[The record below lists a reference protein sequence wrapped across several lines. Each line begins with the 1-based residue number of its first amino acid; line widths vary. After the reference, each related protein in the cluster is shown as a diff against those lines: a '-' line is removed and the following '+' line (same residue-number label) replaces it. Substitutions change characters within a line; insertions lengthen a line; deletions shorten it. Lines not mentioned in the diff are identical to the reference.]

1 MITLKKGQYLS
12 TPNVLSEIPTDCIL
26 SKRIPGC
33 GATTLELKT
42 KRNSIII
49 VPNVPV
55 IQSKAKKKPYP
66 MGVYEDISVSD
77 VVAYLKENRRYK
89 IMTTPE
95 SFGKIKVACEKC
107 GINIYSEFFLL
118 MDECHQLVK
127 DVDYRN
133 FIVLPMA
140 DFFRFK
146 NKAMVSATPLG
157 FSDPRLRNF
166 KTVEVRADYDYQ
178 QDITVINTYN
188 TTKAIGEYLESHK
201 NSTICFFVNSISQ
214 IYSIMKHF
222 KLLED
227 STVYCAPKS
236 VSKLR
241 EGYDFTNA
249 YKEWSADTMKRYNFF
264 TGRFFSAFDLE
275 LTYKPDL
282 LMITDPYIS
291 PYTMLDVDTDCIQ
304 ICGRFRKGLNS
315 ATHIYRVN
323 PENSVRS
330 KEQVEQDIYDMEIR
344 YRTLVRYYNNA
355 DSRNDRMAFGEVI
368 DIHPFRKYLYPD
380 LTKNWFRI
388 DCDVNDAL
396 VISRYKSEQTMI
408 EWYNECHYFT
418 PTFEICNSDEN
429 DEKMEIIMSARTV
442 RDKRKKIVEI
452 LNMFEQP
459 LSENAFDFVNKIRKI
474 DPFIVEAFEVLGKE
488 HIEELNYNQQ
498 KVKEELILRQRKG
511 NRVIRLIKNSFK
523 VGKSYTN
530 DYIKEELTRIFDVLE
545 IHPERTIKGSMIKDY
560 FQVEE
565 WRNGKNRGYKL
576 IMAIV

>member
-1 MITLKKGQYLS
+1 MITLKEGQFLS
-12 TPNVLSEIPTDCIL
+12 NVLSEIPTDCIL
-26 SKRIPGC
+26 SKRVPGC

-42 KRNSIII
+42 NRNSIII

-55 IQSKAKKKPYP
+55 IQSKEKKEPYP
-66 MGVYEDISVSD
+66 KGVYEDVTVSE
-77 VVAYLKENRRYK
+77 VVTYLKENIRYK

-107 GINIYSEFFLL
+107 NINIYSEFFLL

-140 DFFRFK
+140 DFFKFK

-157 FSDPRLRNF
+157 FSDPRLKKF
-166 KTVEVRADYDYQ
+166 DTLEVRADYDYQ
-178 QDITVINTYN
+178 QEITVINAYN
-188 TTKAIGEYLESHK
+188 TTKAIGDYLESHQ
-201 NSTICFFVNSISQ
+201 NGTVCFFVNSITQ
-214 IYSIMKHF
+214 IYSIMRHF

-236 VSKLR
+236 VTKLK

-249 YKEWSADTMKRYNFF
+249 YKEWSAETMKRYNFF

-282 LMITDPYIS
+282 VMITDPYLS

-304 ICGRFRKGLNS
+304 ICGRFRKGVNS

-323 PENSVRS
+323 PEICVKS
-330 KEQVEQDIYDMEIR
+330 KEQVEQDIHDLEIG
-344 YRTLVRYYNNA
+344 YNTLRRYYKNA
-355 DSRNDRMAFGEVI
+355 DNREDRMAFGQVI
-368 DIHPFRKYLYPD
+368 DIHPFRKYLYSD

-388 DCDVNDAL
+388 DCKVNEVL
-396 VISRYKSEQTMI
+396 VEGKYKSELTVTD
-408 EWYNECHYFT
+408 WYNDCHYFT
-418 PTFEICNSDEN
+418 PTFEVCNSNEN
-429 DEKMEIIMSARTV
+429 DEKMEIIMSAHTI

-452 LNMFEQP
+452 LSQFEQP
-459 LSENAFDFVNKIRKI
+459 LSENAFDFINKIRKI
-474 DPFIVEAFEVLGKE
+474 DPFIVEAFELLGIKG
-488 HIEELNYNQQ
+488 IEEQNYNQQ
-498 KVKEELILRQRKG
+498 KINEKIIMKQRRG
-511 NRVIRLIKNSFK
+511 NRAVRLIKNSFK
-523 VGKSYTN
+523 AGNSYTN
-530 DYIKEELTRIFDVLE
+530 DYIKDELTRIFDMLQ
-545 IHPERTIKGSMIKDY
+545 IHPERTVKGSMIKDY
-560 FQVEE
+560 FQAEN
-565 WRNGKNRGYKL
+565 WSNGKSRGYRL

>member
-1 MITLKKGQYLS
+1 MITLKEGQFLS
-12 TPNVLSEIPTDCIL
+12 NVLSEIPTDCIL
-26 SKRIPGC
+26 SKRVPGC

-42 KRNSIII
+42 NRNSIII

-55 IQSKAKKKPYP
+55 IQSKEKKEPYP
-66 MGVYEDISVSD
+66 KGVYEDVTVSE
-77 VVAYLKENRRYK
+77 VVTYLKENIRYK

-107 GINIYSEFFLL
+107 NINIYSEFFLL

-140 DFFRFK
+140 DFFKFK

-157 FSDPRLRNF
+157 FSDPRLKKF
-166 KTVEVRADYDYQ
+166 DTLEVRADYDYQ
-178 QDITVINTYN
+178 QEITVINAYN
-188 TTKAIGEYLESHK
+188 TTKAIGEYLESHQ
-201 NSTICFFVNSISQ
+201 NGTVCFFVNSITQ
-214 IYSIMKHF
+214 IYSIMRHF

-236 VSKLR
+236 VTKLK

-249 YKEWSADTMKRYNFF
+249 YKEWSAETMKRYNFF

-282 LMITDPYIS
+282 VMITDPYLS

-304 ICGRFRKGLNS
+304 ICGRFRYGISS

-323 PENSVRS
+323 PEICVKS
-330 KEQVEQDIYDMEIR
+330 KEQVEQDIHDLEIG
-344 YRTLVRYYNNA
+344 YNTLRRYYKNA
-355 DSRNDRMAFGEVI
+355 DSREDRMAFGQVI
-368 DIHPFRKYLYPD
+368 DIHPFRQYLYSD

-388 DCDVNDAL
+388 DCKVNEVL
-396 VISRYKSEQTMI
+396 VEGKNKSELTVTD
-408 EWYNECHYFT
+408 WYNDCHYFT
-418 PTFEICNSDEN
+418 PTFEVCNSNEN
-429 DEKMEIIMSARTV
+429 DEKMEIIKSAHTL

-452 LNMFEQP
+452 LSQFEQP
-459 LSENAFDFVNKIRKI
+459 LSENAFDFINKIRKI
-474 DPFIVEAFEVLGKE
+474 DPFIVEAFELLGRKG
-488 HIEELNYNQQ
+488 IEEQNYNQQ
-498 KVKEELILRQRKG
+498 KINEKIIMKQRRG
-511 NRVIRLIKNSFK
+511 NRAIRLIMNSFK
-523 VGKSYTN
+523 VGNSYTN
-530 DYIKEELTRIFDVLE
+530 DYIKDELTRIFDMLE

-560 FQVEE
+560 FQVEA
-565 WRNGKNRGYKL
+565 WSNGKSRGYRL
-576 IMAIV
+576 IMAIA

>member
-12 TPNVLSEIPTDCIL
+12 NVLSEIPTDCIL
-26 SKRIPGC
+26 SKRVPGC

-42 KRNSIII
+42 NRNSIII

-55 IQSKAKKKPYP
+55 IQSKEKKEPYP
-66 MGVYEDISVSD
+66 KGVYEDVTVSE
-77 VVAYLKENRRYK
+77 VVTYLKENIRYK

-107 GINIYSEFFLL
+107 NINIYSEFFLL

-140 DFFRFK
+140 DFFKFK

-157 FSDPRLRNF
+157 FSDPRLKKF
-166 KTVEVRADYDYQ
+166 DTLEVRADYDYQ
-178 QDITVINTYN
+178 QEITVINAYN
-188 TTKAIGEYLESHK
+188 TTKAIGEYLESHQ
-201 NSTICFFVNSISQ
+201 NGTVCFFVNSITQ

-236 VSKLR
+236 VTKLR

-249 YKEWSADTMKRYNFF
+249 YKEWSAETMKRYNFF

-282 LMITDPYIS
+282 VMITDPYLS

-304 ICGRFRKGLNS
+304 ICGRFRKGVNS

-323 PENSVRS
+323 PEICVKS
-330 KEQVEQDIYDMEIR
+330 KEQVEQDIHDLEIG
-344 YRTLVRYYNNA
+344 YNTLRRYYKNA
-355 DSRNDRMAFGEVI
+355 DNREDRMAFGQVI
-368 DIHPFRKYLYPD
+368 DIHPFRKYLYSD

-388 DCDVNDAL
+388 DCKVNEVL
-396 VISRYKSEQTMI
+396 VEGKYKSELTVTD
-408 EWYNECHYFT
+408 WYNDCHYFT
-418 PTFEICNSDEN
+418 PTFEVCNSNEN
-429 DEKMEIIMSARTV
+429 DEKMEIIMSAHTI

-452 LNMFEQP
+452 LSQFEQP
-459 LSENAFDFVNKIRKI
+459 LSENTFDFINKIRKI
-474 DPFIVEAFEVLGKE
+474 DPFIVEAFELLGRKG
-488 HIEELNYNQQ
+488 IEEQNYNQQ
-498 KVKEELILRQRKG
+498 KINEKIIMKQRRG
-511 NRVIRLIKNSFK
+511 NRAVRLIKNSFK
-523 VGKSYTN
+523 AGNSYTN
-530 DYIKEELTRIFDVLE
+530 DYIKDELTRIFDMLQ
-545 IHPERTIKGSMIKDY
+545 IHPERTVKGSMIKDY
-560 FQVEE
+560 FQAEI
-565 WRNGKNRGYKL
+565 WSNGKSRGYRL

>member
-1 MITLKKGQYLS
+1 MITLKEGQFLS
-12 TPNVLSEIPTDCIL
+12 NVLSEIPTDCIL
-26 SKRIPGC
+26 SKRVPGC

-42 KRNSIII
+42 DRNSIII

-77 VVAYLKENRRYK
+77 VVAYIKENSQYK

-140 DFFRFK
+140 DFFKFK

-157 FSDPRLRNF
+157 FSDPRLKKF
-166 KTVEVRADYDYQ
+166 ETLEVRADYDYQ
-178 QDITVINTYN
+178 QEITVINAYN
-188 TTKAIGEYLESHK
+188 TTKAIGEYLESHQ
-201 NSTICFFVNSISQ
+201 NGTVCFFVNSITQ
-214 IYSIMKHF
+214 IYSIMRHF

-236 VSKLR
+236 VTKLK

-249 YKEWSADTMKRYNFF
+249 YKEWSAETMKRYNFF

-282 LMITDPYIS
+282 VMITDPYLS

-304 ICGRFRKGLNS
+304 ICGRFRKGVNS

-323 PENSVRS
+323 PDICVKS
-330 KEQVEQDIYDMEIR
+330 KEQVEQDIHDLEIG
-344 YRTLVRYYNNA
+344 YNTLRRYYKNA
-355 DSRNDRMAFGEVI
+355 DNREDRMAFGQVI
-368 DIHPFRKYLYPD
+368 DIHPFRKYLYSD

-388 DCDVNDAL
+388 DCKVNEVL
-396 VISRYKSEQTMI
+396 VEGKYKSELTVTD
-408 EWYNECHYFT
+408 WYNDCHYFT
-418 PTFEICNSDEN
+418 PTFEVCNSNEN
-429 DEKMEIIMSARTV
+429 DEKMEIIMSAHTI

-452 LNMFEQP
+452 LSQFEQP
-459 LSENAFDFVNKIRKI
+459 LSENAFDFINKIRKI
-474 DPFIVEAFEVLGKE
+474 DPFIVEAFELLGIKG
-488 HIEELNYNQQ
+488 IEEQNYNQQ
-498 KVKEELILRQRKG
+498 KINEKIIMKQRRG
-511 NRVIRLIKNSFK
+511 NRAVRLIKNSFK
-523 VGKSYTN
+523 AGNSYTN
-530 DYIKEELTRIFDVLE
+530 DYIKDELTRIFDMLQ
-545 IHPERTIKGSMIKDY
+545 IHPERTVKGSMIKDY
-560 FQVEE
+560 FQAEN
-565 WRNGKNRGYKL
+565 WSNGKSRGYRL

>member
-1 MITLKKGQYLS
+1 MITLKEGQFLS
-12 TPNVLSEIPTDCIL
+12 NVLSEIPTDCIL
-26 SKRIPGC
+26 SKRVPGC

-42 KRNSIII
+42 NRNSIII

-55 IQSKAKKKPYP
+55 IQSKEKKEPYP
-66 MGVYEDISVSD
+66 KGVYEDVTVSE
-77 VVAYLKENRRYK
+77 VVTYLKENIRYK

-107 GINIYSEFFLL
+107 NINIYSEFFLL

-140 DFFRFK
+140 DFFKFK

-157 FSDPRLRNF
+157 FSDPRLKKF
-166 KTVEVRADYDYQ
+166 ETLEVRADYDYQ
-178 QDITVINTYN
+178 QEITVINAYN
-188 TTKAIGEYLESHK
+188 TTKAIGEYLESHQ
-201 NSTICFFVNSISQ
+201 NGTVCFFVNSITQ

-236 VSKLR
+236 VTKLK

-249 YKEWSADTMKRYNFF
+249 YKEWSAETMKRYNFF

-282 LMITDPYIS
+282 VMITDPYLS

-304 ICGRFRKGLNS
+304 ICGRFRYGISS

-323 PENSVRS
+323 PEICVKS
-330 KEQVEQDIYDMEIR
+330 KEQVEQDIHDLEIG
-344 YRTLVRYYNNA
+344 YNTLRRYYKNA
-355 DSRNDRMAFGEVI
+355 DSREDRMAFGQVI
-368 DIHPFRKYLYPD
+368 DIHPFRKYLYSD

-388 DCDVNDAL
+388 DCKVNEVL
-396 VISRYKSEQTMI
+396 VEGKYKSELTVTD
-408 EWYNECHYFT
+408 WYNDCHYFT
-418 PTFEICNSDEN
+418 PTFEVCNSNEN
-429 DEKMEIIMSARTV
+429 DEKMEIIMSAHTI

-452 LNMFEQP
+452 LSQFEQP
-459 LSENAFDFVNKIRKI
+459 LSENAFDFINKIRKI
-474 DPFIVEAFEVLGKE
+474 DPFIVEAFELLGRKG
-488 HIEELNYNQQ
+488 IEEQNYNQQ
-498 KVKEELILRQRKG
+498 KINEKIIMKQRRG
-511 NRVIRLIKNSFK
+511 NRAVRLIKNSFK
-523 VGKSYTN
+523 AGNSYTN
-530 DYIKEELTRIFDVLE
+530 DYIKDELTRIFDMLQ
-545 IHPERTIKGSMIKDY
+545 IHPERTVKGSMIKDY
-560 FQVEE
+560 FQAEI
-565 WRNGKNRGYKL
+565 WSNGKSRGYRL

>member
-1 MITLKKGQYLS
+1 MITLKEGQFLS
-12 TPNVLSEIPTDCIL
+12 NVLSEIPTDCIL
-26 SKRIPGC
+26 SKRVPGC

-42 KRNSIII
+42 NRNSIII

-55 IQSKAKKKPYP
+55 IQSKEKKEPYP
-66 MGVYEDISVSD
+66 KGVYEDVTVSE
-77 VVAYLKENRRYK
+77 VVTYLKENIRYK

-107 GINIYSEFFLL
+107 NINIYSEFFLL

-140 DFFRFK
+140 DFFKFK

-157 FSDPRLRNF
+157 FSDPRLKKF
-166 KTVEVRADYDYQ
+166 ETLEVRADYNYQ
-178 QDITVINTYN
+178 QEITVINAYN
-188 TTKAIGEYLESHK
+188 TTKAIGEYIESHQ
-201 NSTICFFVNSISQ
+201 NGTVCFFVNSITQ
-214 IYSIMKHF
+214 IYSIMRHF

-236 VSKLR
+236 VTKLR

-249 YKEWSADTMKRYNFF
+249 YKEWSAETMKRYNFF

-282 LMITDPYIS
+282 VMITDPYIS

-304 ICGRFRKGLNS
+304 ICGRFRRGINS

-323 PENSVRS
+323 PEICVRS
-330 KEQVEQDIYDMEIR
+330 KEQVEQDIHDLEIG
-344 YRTLVRYYNNA
+344 YNTLRRYYSNA
-355 DSRNDRMAFGEVI
+355 DSREDRMAFGQVI

-388 DCDVNDAL
+388 DCKVNEVL
-396 VISRYKSEQTMI
+396 VEGRYKSEQTMTD
-408 EWYNECHYFT
+408 WYNDCHYFT
-418 PTFEICNSDEN
+418 PTFEECNSNEN
-429 DEKMEIIMSARTV
+429 DEKMKIIMSARTV
-442 RDKRKKIVEI
+442 RDKRKKMVEI
-452 LNMFEQP
+452 LSQFEQP
-459 LSENAFDFVNKIRKI
+459 LSENAFDFINKIRKI
-474 DPFIVEAFEVLGKE
+474 DPLIVEAFEKLGRKE
-488 HIEELNYNQQ
+488 IEEQNYNQQ
-498 KVKEELILRQRKG
+498 RINEKLILKQRKC
-511 NRVIRLIKNSFK
+511 NRAIRLIKNSFK
-523 VGKSYTN
+523 VGNSYTN
-530 DYIKEELTRIFDVLE
+530 DYIKDELTRIFDMLQ

-560 FQVEE
+560 FQVEA
-565 WRNGKNRGYKL
+565 WSNGKSRGYRL
-576 IMAIV
+576 IMAIA